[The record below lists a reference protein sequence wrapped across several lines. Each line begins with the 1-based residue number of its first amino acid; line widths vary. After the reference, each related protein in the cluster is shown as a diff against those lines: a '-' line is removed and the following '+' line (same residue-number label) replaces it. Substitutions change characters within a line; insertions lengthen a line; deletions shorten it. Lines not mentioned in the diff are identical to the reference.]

1 MTKINKLMTSDLQY
15 CTVLDNVYE
24 AAVKMKDADV
34 GAIPIVDEDGA
45 TLVGI
50 VTDRDLVLRE
60 LLQKAELSKI
70 TDAMTERVIS
80 AEEDASVE
88 EVLHLMAE
96 HQLRRIPV
104 TKDKNWSALLRS
116 AIFRWLSNQM
126 SKQAGRCLTFLKTAV
141 RRGLSIKHKSRTMQI
156 GCTV

>member
-24 AAVKMKDADV
+24 GAVKMKDADV

-60 LLQKAELSKI
+60 LLQK
-70 TDAMTERVIS
+70 
-80 AEEDASVE
+80 
-88 EVLHLMAE
+88 
-96 HQLRRIPV
+96 
-104 TKDKNWSALLRS
+104 
-116 AIFRWLSNQM
+116 
-126 SKQAGRCLTFLKTAV
+126 
-141 RRGLSIKHKSRTMQI
+141 SRTLKK
-156 GCTV
+156 

>member
-15 CTVLDNVYE
+15 CTVLDNVYG

-50 VTDRDLVLRE
+50 VTDRDLVLRGIASKKPNS
-60 LLQKAELSKI
+60 QKI

-104 TKDKNWSALLRS
+104 TKDKKLVGIVTLGD
-116 AIFRWLSNQM
+116 LSLAEQSNE
-126 SKQAGRCLTFLKTAV
+126 QAGRA
-141 RRGLSIKHKSRTMQI
+141 LSDISEDGGPEGFIH
-156 GCTV
+156 

>member
-50 VTDRDLVLRE
+50 VTDRDLVLRGIASK
-60 LLQKAELSKI
+60 KAELSKNN
-70 TDAMTERVIS
+70 
-80 AEEDASVE
+80 
-88 EVLHLMAE
+88 
-96 HQLRRIPV
+96 RRN
-104 TKDKNWSALLRS
+104 DR
-116 AIFRWLSNQM
+116 
-126 SKQAGRCLTFLKTAV
+126 AGYQC
-141 RRGLSIKHKSRTMQI
+141 RRRRLCG
-156 GCTV
+156 GGAPFDG